1 MVFDEWALF
10 GGPLEKPILVKSN
23 EPTTLDKPKVIS
35 SRAKTIDISKA
46 SSRPSIIERYSS
58 EESPKN
64 SLVKTFDV
72 DAMLNANRFESGTSN
87 VDSGGTTSSENDSNL
102 TSGQAGF
109 AVDSKSDFMSALTAS
124 LDADAADPDSSS
136 SNSGS
141 STSESLSRPMMTQG
155 PAANRRRWNTL
166 PLNALSTIQE
176 NDTEDIRS
184 SDKESLLPTTK
195 PLSLKKNDSELV
207 LHPEEKKKKSKQFRV
222 PEVKPMGHDPLSSF
236 IDDIVQSTENEQKRE
251 VKDPQATPEKQR
263 TLPTNDKDIET
274 AGTAFLDAISK
285 SIGFGNG

>member
-1 MVFDEWALF
+1 MVFDEWALY
-10 GGPLEKPILVKSN
+10 GGPLEKPIHVKSN
-23 EPTTLDKPKVIS
+23 KPTTLDKPKVIS
-35 SRAKTIDISKA
+35 SRAKTVDISKA

-72 DAMLNANRFESGTSN
+72 DAMLKANLSESGTSN
-87 VDSGGTTSSENDSNL
+87 VDSGRRTSFENDSNL
-102 TSGQAGF
+102 TSGEAGF

-124 LDADAADPDSSS
+124 LDADAADSSS

-176 NDTEDIRS
+176 NDTEDIRP
-184 SDKESLLPTTK
+184 SDKESLLPTK
-195 PLSLKKNDSELV
+195 KLLSLKKDDSELV

-222 PEVKPMGHDPLSSF
+222 PEVKPTDHIDPFSSF
-236 IDDIVQSTENEQKRE
+236 IDDIVQSTENEQKKE

-263 TLPTNDKDIET
+263 TLPTNDEDIET